1 MATIKG
7 LWLLKDS
14 IITWEGLPIGY
25 KNTINING
33 RVFKSGSWNNFT
45 QIRVVEDSQFPGWK
59 NQIVPISEG
68 GKDINLIDM
77 NFKWWTGFEYDQ
89 FIYFGEE
96 PQEIDEVVFTLITEN
111 ATEHNYNDFFVT
123 LNGNFV
129 WKKQINENDKFLNY
143 MFYISGSAVEPDQ
156 NGIMDGFMILTPDE
170 EMAGAYGCKA
180 GVWTLGRIIINFN
193 TEEQTFGFYQEG
205 AWTSDDIRSFTLNNV
220 ETSKSLAQYILENTE
235 GQPSNK
241 DLLINKLNELANAI
255 KNRHQSLTLP
265 MKLEAMVYSLGGDV
279 RDVPELSKD
288 AFFYLMNEMA
298 DAISTYNNVELPL
311 TIEEMIAALSG
322 VLKTF
327 NIIDH
332 TYYTYLEDELQFEEG
347 MTWIEWVGSKYNTT
361 NGKIDIW
368 ANEVVR
374 YDGRE
379 LHRPATDQIVETD
392 YYVRTQDGGGVA

>member
-1 MATIKG
+1 MDI
-7 LWLLKDS
+7 
-14 IITWEGLPIGY
+14 